1 MTQSSSV
8 LSNNVKRGNGRLKE
22 QLFSVLEHSVEEVIQ
37 DGVGE
42 YLRTGARVLLE
53 MLMEAEANQRCG
65 TRYERSDGRKYV
77 RWGVD
82 RGTAVVSGRK
92 TVVSRPRLRL
102 LRNMQGAGGEVQLET
117 YKAMNRA
124 ELMDGPLMAAI
135 LSGVS
140 TRKYASIVSEGL
152 EAKGVSKSAISRK
165 AIVATK
171 PTVDQFVKRK
181 LEQSNLV
188 VLLFDGIHIAR
199 RQMIV
204 CVGIDHNGR
213 KQVLGLRLGATENE
227 IVCRDLIADM
237 IERGLDARTNYLFV
251 VDGSKALVRAIRAA
265 FGDNTAIQRCQEH
278 KIRNVQAYV
287 PYKYKQ
293 ELRSKLQA
301 AYAQKTEEEAQ
312 KRLDRIRAEL
322 SAKSCQKAVDSLTE
336 GMYETLTVHRLG
348 VTGLLRKSL
357 RTTNIMESLFS
368 SVRRYMGRV
377 TRFKDEAQVDLW
389 VIRSVVEAERH
400 LRSVPGYRQLTTLR
414 KRLQTE

>member
-1 MTQSSSV
+1 M
-8 LSNNVKRGNGRLKE
+8 N
-22 QLFSVLEHSVEEVIQ
+22 
-37 DGVGE
+37 
-42 YLRTGARVLLE
+42 
-53 MLMEAEANQRCG
+53 
-65 TRYERSDGRKYV
+65 
-77 RWGVD
+77 
-82 RGTAVVSGRK
+82 
-92 TVVSRPRLRL
+92 
-102 LRNMQGAGGEVQLET
+102 GAGGEVQLET

-140 TRKYASIVSEGL
+140 TRKYAAIVSEGL
-152 EAKGVSKSAISRK
+152 EAKGVSKSAVSRK
-165 AIVATK
+165 AIAATK

-181 LEQSNLV
+181 LDQLSLV
-188 VLLFDGIHIAR
+188 ALLFDGIHIAR

-237 IERGLDARTNYLFV
+237 IERGLDTRTNYLFV
-251 VDGSKALVRAIRAA
+251 VDGSKALVRAIRAT
-265 FGDNTAIQRCQEH
+265 FGGSAAIQRCQEH

-287 PYKYKQ
+287 PFKYKQ
-293 ELRSKLQA
+293 EIRSKMQA
-301 AYAQKTEEEAQ
+301 AYAQKTEAAAQ
-312 KRLDRIRAEL
+312 KRLDRIRLEL
-322 SAKSCQKAVDSLTE
+322 SVKCCQKAVDSLTE

-348 VTGLLRKSL
+348 VTGLLRQSL

-400 LRSVPGYRQLTTLR
+400 LRLVPGHRQLSGLR
-414 KRLQTE
+414 KRLQSE